1 MVWPGTTYL
10 GSRYMAFK
18 TKKMVV
24 GDSSYDSDVK
34 PYDSIEHVPGIKKVL
49 KNETENKTLIDAIQS
64 NLDKPRLVAQ
74 MIDTMQP
81 SKIARESG
89 DQVIAL
95 HGYRVQQHIGAGKD
109 GNTYVC
115 EKYLDTERR
124 KGVPYHY
131 LVKSLSPYAQGYN
144 FNSVLY
150 FNNLQKITQRK
161 QKPHGL
167 LDQMIIKGDMHYRL
181 LNDNNELY
189 TDTSSD
195 ISIWRRN
202 LRDIA
207 DLNYW
212 LLKNMGCAFW
222 DLGYGNGKN
231 YMQNTKGQ
239 LKWVDYG
246 GAGIVHVDKSRWP
259 AEMNWD
265 VPDVASALVNVKKN
279 LVYAN
284 SDFLQLQFLFHCEYW
299 YCKPNKRLNTN
310 ANLWSSNIQL
320 GPHVLDE
327 IKQYMMPHILQWDLT
342 KKIYKD
348 FGTSDWTDYMT
359 WKKLRDYLR

>member
-1 MVWPGTTYL
+1 
-10 GSRYMAFK
+10 MAFK
-18 TKKMVV
+18 TKKLLV
-24 GDSSYDSDVK
+24 GEPESDDLA
-34 PYDSIEHVPGIKKVL
+34 PYNSIEAVPGIQRVL
-49 KNETENKTLIDAIQS
+49 KNADANEILINQIRA
-64 NLDKPRLVAQ
+64 NLAKPRMVAQ

-81 SKIARESG
+81 YKVARERGEHG
-89 DQVIAL
+89 DQIIAL
-95 HGYRVQQHIGAGKD
+95 HGYKVQQHIGDGKD
-109 GNTYVC
+109 GKTYVC
-115 EKYLDTERR
+115 TKYLEQERR
-124 KGVPYHY
+124 KGIPYNY

-189 TDTSSD
+189 KQTSSD
-195 ISIWRRN
+195 INIWRRN
-202 LRDIA
+202 LCDIA

-259 AEMNWD
+259 SGMSWD
-265 VPDVASALVNVKKN
+265 WDFPVALCNVKKN
-279 LVYAN
+279 LVFAN

-299 YCKPNKRLNTN
+299 YCKSNKKLNTN

-327 IKQYMMPHILQWDLT
+327 IKEYMMPHILQWDLT

-348 FGTSDWTDYMT
+348 FGKSNWCDYMT
-359 WKKLRDYLR
+359 WKKVRDYLR

>member
-1 MVWPGTTYL
+1 
-10 GSRYMAFK
+10 MAFK

-24 GDSSYDSDVK
+24 GDSAYDNDLK
-34 PYDSIEHVPGIKKVL
+34 PYDRIEVVPGIDKVL
-49 KNETENKTLIDAIQS
+49 KNAHANELLINAIKA

-81 SKIARESG
+81 YKVARERG
-89 DQVIAL
+89 DKGDIIVAM
-95 HGYRVQQHIGAGKD
+95 HGYRTEQRIGAGKD
-109 GNTYVC
+109 GSTYVC
-115 EKYLDTERR
+115 TKYLEGERSR
-124 KGVPYHY
+124 GVPYHY
-131 LVKSLSPYAQGYN
+131 IVKALSPYAQGYN

-150 FNNLQKITQRK
+150 FNNLQKITKRK

-167 LDQMIIKGDMHYRL
+167 LDQMVIKGDMHYRL

-189 TDTSSD
+189 TEASSD

-212 LLKNMGCAFW
+212 LLKNMGCCFW
-222 DLGYGNGKN
+222 DLGYSNGKN

-246 GAGIVHVDKSRWP
+246 GAGIVHVEQSRWP

-265 VPDVASALVNVKKN
+265 VPDVASGLINAKKN
-279 LVYAN
+279 LIHAN

-299 YCKPNKRLNTN
+299 YCKPNRQHDTN
-310 ANLWSSNIQL
+310 ADLWSSNIQL
-320 GPHVLDE
+320 GPHVLDD
-327 IKQYMMPHILQWDLT
+327 IKKYMLPHILQWDLT
-342 KKIYKD
+342 KKIYTD
-348 FGTSDWTDYMT
+348 FGSSDWTDYMT
-359 WKKLRDYLR
+359 WKKLRDYIA

>member
-1 MVWPGTTYL
+1 
-10 GSRYMAFK
+10 MAFK
-18 TKKMVV
+18 TKKLVV
-24 GDSSYDSDVK
+24 GEPESDNLAS
-34 PYDSIEHVPGIKKVL
+34 YDSIEAVPGIGKIL
-49 KNETENKTLIDAIQS
+49 KNAHNNEILINQIRA
-64 NLDKPRLVAQ
+64 NLNKPRLVAQ

-81 SKIARESG
+81 YKVARDRGEHG
-89 DQVIAL
+89 DQIIAM
-95 HGYRVQQHIGAGKD
+95 HGYKVQQHIGAGKD

-115 EKYLDTERR
+115 SKYLEEERR
-124 KGVPYHY
+124 KGIPYLY
-131 LVKSLSPYAQGYN
+131 VVKSLSPYAQGYN

-167 LDQMIIKGDMHYRL
+167 LDLMIIKGDMHYRL

-189 TDTSSD
+189 KQTSSD
-195 ISIWRRN
+195 INIWRRN
-202 LRDIA
+202 LCDIA

-327 IKQYMMPHILQWDLT
+327 IKQYMMPHILEWDLT

-348 FGTSDWTDYMT
+348 FGSSDWTDYMT

>member
-1 MVWPGTTYL
+1 
-10 GSRYMAFK
+10 MAFK

-34 PYDSIEHVPGIKKVL
+34 PYESIEHVPGIQKVL
-49 KNETENKTLIDAIQS
+49 KNKTENETLIDAIQS

-81 SKIARESG
+81 HKIARERGDNG
-89 DQVIAL
+89 DQIIAL
-95 HGYRVQQHIGAGKD
+95 HGYRVQQRIGAGKD

-115 EKYLDTERR
+115 TKYLEGERKR
-124 KGVPYHY
+124 GVPYHY
-131 LVKSLSPYAQGYN
+131 IIKALSPYAQGYN
-144 FNSVLY
+144 VLSKLY
-150 FNNLQKITQRK
+150 FDNMQKITQRK

-189 TDTSSD
+189 TDASSD
-195 ISIWRRN
+195 LSIWRRN
-202 LRDIA
+202 LCDIA

-246 GAGIVHVDKSRWP
+246 GAGMVFVEKNRWP
-259 AEMNWD
+259 ADMSWEMPAIDNK
-265 VPDVASALVNVKKN
+265 LLHQKQN
-279 LVYAN
+279 LIHAN
-284 SDFLQLQFLFHCEYW
+284 SDFLMLEFLFHCEYW

-310 ANLWSSNIQL
+310 ADLWSSNIQL
-320 GPHVLDE
+320 GPGVLAD
-327 IKQYMMPHILQWDLT
+327 IKNYMMPHILQWDLT

>member
-1 MVWPGTTYL
+1 MAYNKKDKPVD
-10 GSRYMAFK
+10 GSEKDNLA
-18 TKKMVV
+18 
-24 GDSSYDSDVK
+24 
-34 PYDSIEHVPGIKKVL
+34 PYTSIEAVPGIKRVL
-49 KNETENKTLIDAIQS
+49 KNADANEILINQIRS
-64 NLDKPRLVAQ
+64 NLDRPRLVAQ

-81 SKIARESG
+81 FKVARERGEHG
-89 DQVIAL
+89 DQIIAM
-95 HGYRVQQHIGAGKD
+95 HGYKVQQHIGDGKD
-109 GNTYVC
+109 GKTYVC
-115 EKYLDTERR
+115 TKYLEGERR
-124 KGVPYHY
+124 KGIPYYY

-150 FNNLQKITQRK
+150 TENLQKITQRK

-167 LDQMIIKGDMHYRL
+167 LDTMIIKGDMHYRM

-195 ISIWRRN
+195 INIWRRN

-207 DLNYW
+207 DLNHW

-231 YMQNTKGQ
+231 YMQNIKGQ

-259 AEMNWD
+259 SQMNWI
-265 VPDVASALVNVKKN
+265 VPDIAMELVNVKKS

-299 YCKPNKRLNTN
+299 YCKHNKKLNSN

-320 GPHVLDE
+320 GPHVLGE
-327 IKQYMMPHILQWDLT
+327 IKEYMLPHILQWDLS

-348 FGTSDWTDYMT
+348 FAKNDWTDYVT
-359 WKKLRDYLR
+359 WKKLRDYLA